1 MLERTSSAAP
11 SRCPASTHVAPQP
24 CSCPHQGLS
33 PCLRTRQAR
42 PTGGQETAQRCSKTA
57 CVSNPAPTTQRPSRQ
72 RQAALPGKPGHELQ
86 HPWRLRLEQMLPE
99 SFGGQTQ
106 QLSTSLPRRQ
116 LPAAVLAWAAAAPA
130 LSIASTVICALGAAA
145 SQPAHASMLPAPADR
160 AWEALGGGPADLT
173 FPASFL
179 GQWEVTSVLVKV
191 DTPLGPDMVPDQA
204 VVERARREDLQR
216 PVMYKVAFRTNSQG
230 EVVYDR
236 AFNTAA
242 MLSSYYDR
250 SPADFLKR
258 IRWNPDD
265 PNVLQLS
272 MPDGLAV
279 RTRVTR
285 RLEDNPS
292 PDRIETSEYLEQVFE
307 DAEMAESQA
316 RASPSGTRLKAS
328 QCFTKYKYRSE
339 ASTAPGQP
347 AIVATQ
353 VVSDFLTPNGSNDA
367 QVLQAMNKP
376 VVMYTYKMAFRRVE
390 PQLMASLVP

>member
-1 MLERTSSAAP
+1 M
-11 SRCPASTHVAPQP
+11 
-24 CSCPHQGLS
+24 G
-33 PCLRTRQAR
+33 AR
-42 PTGGQETAQRCSKTA
+42 
-57 CVSNPAPTTQRPSRQ
+57 
-72 RQAALPGKPGHELQ
+72 
-86 HPWRLRLEQMLPE
+86 
-99 SFGGQTQ
+99 
-106 QLSTSLPRRQ
+106 
-116 LPAAVLAWAAAAPA
+116 
-130 LSIASTVICALGAAA
+130 
-145 SQPAHASMLPAPADR
+145 
-160 AWEALGGGPADLT
+160 
-173 FPASFL
+173 
-179 GQWEVTSVLVKV
+179 V

-250 SPADFLKR
+250 SPADFLQR

-353 VVSDFLTPNGSNDA
+353 RIGESRWRPLELCYWPEQGAPPAKGKEYPEYGYKRLRGKPPKA
-367 QVLQAMNKP
+367 QRQQPAVTQ
-376 VVMYTYKMAFRRVE
+376 
-390 PQLMASLVP
+390 